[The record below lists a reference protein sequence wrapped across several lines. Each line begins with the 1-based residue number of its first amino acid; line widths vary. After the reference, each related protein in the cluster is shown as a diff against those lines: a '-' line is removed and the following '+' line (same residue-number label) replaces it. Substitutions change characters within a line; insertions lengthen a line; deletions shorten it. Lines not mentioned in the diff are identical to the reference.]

1 MELAPRAVRAVSL
14 TPRYG
19 TLVRVVTTKAAK
31 AERLLN
37 LVIALLNAPTF
48 RTAAWIRA
56 KVAGYGDAPTE
67 DAFLRTFERDKKEL
81 RELGVPLQTPP
92 NGGDGY
98 RIPRSEFAL
107 PPLSFT
113 PAETAA
119 LALAGRLWQTT
130 ALDAAGSGALRKI
143 RDAETTD
150 PGGTAD
156 DDGGRPEDSVVTLL
170 QPRVRTSDPAFEPML
185 AAVRSGRA
193 VEFDYRKD
201 PGGPAEPRRLQP
213 WGLVS
218 FRGRWYVIGHDDRR
232 GDRRTFRL
240 SRVAGPVRTVGRTT
254 VRAPAGI
261 DLLAA
266 VASSVQRPAKDRQ
279 ATLRVRG
286 GLAVGLRRGAVS
298 SAPIADRPG
307 WDRVRIPLGPR
318 WDTARQIAAYGPDVV
333 VEEPAD
339 LIEATVALLA
349 GALASVRTGAGP
361 GPDRAADEGV
371 LMFDELGAESP

>member
-1 MELAPRAVRAVSL
+1 VA
-14 TPRYG
+14 
-19 TLVRVVTTKAAK
+19 TTKAVK

-48 RTAAWIRA
+48 RTAAWIHA

-67 DAFLRTFERDKKEL
+67 EAFLRTFERDKKEL

-113 PAETAA
+113 PAEAAA
-119 LALAGRLWQTT
+119 LALAGRLWETT

-143 RDAETTD
+143 RDAEATD
-150 PGGTAD
+150 PSAGGD
-156 DDGGRPEDSVVTLL
+156 EDGGRPEDSVITLL

-185 AAVRSGRA
+185 AAVRAGRV

-218 FRGRWYVIGHDDRR
+218 FRGRWYVIGHDDVR

-240 SRVAGPVRTVGRTT
+240 SRIVGAVRPGGRAT

-261 DLLAA
+261 DLLSA
-266 VASSVQRPAKDRQ
+266 VASSVRRPTTDRQ
-279 ATLRVRG
+279 ATLRVRAG
-286 GLAVGLRRGAVS
+286 AAVGLRRGAVS
-298 SAPIADRPG
+298 SEPIADRPG

-318 WDTARQIAAYGPDVV
+318 WDTARQIAAHGPDVV
-333 VEEPAD
+333 VEEPAE
-339 LIEATVALLA
+339 LIEATVMLLT
-349 GALASVRTGAGP
+349 GALESVRSGAGP
-361 GPDRAADEGV
+361 RPTGPADDGV
-371 LMFDELGAESP
+371 LTFDELGGEGQ

>member
-1 MELAPRAVRAVSL
+1 
-14 TPRYG
+14 
-19 TLVRVVTTKAAK
+19 VVTTKAAK

-48 RTAAWIRA
+48 RSAAWIRA

-67 DAFLRTFERDKKEL
+67 EAFLRTFERDKKEL
-81 RELGVPLQTPP
+81 RDLGVPLQTPP

-113 PAETAA
+113 PAEAAA
-119 LALAGRLWQTT
+119 LALAGRLWETT
-130 ALDAAGSGALRKI
+130 ALEAAGSGALRKI
-143 RDAETTD
+143 RDAET
-150 PGGTAD
+150 AD
-156 DDGGRPEDSVVTLL
+156 SGAGADEDGGRPEDSVVTLL
-170 QPRVRTSDPAFEPML
+170 QPRVRTSDPAFEPIL
-185 AAVRSGRA
+185 AAVRAGRT

-218 FRGRWYVIGHDDRR
+218 LRGRWYVIGHDDLR

-240 SRVAGPVRTVGRTT
+240 SRIAGPVRPSGRVT
-254 VRAPAGI
+254 VRAPEGI

-266 VASSVQRPAKDRQ
+266 VARSVQRPVTDGR
-279 ATLRVRG
+279 ATLRVRVG
-286 GLAVGLRRGAVS
+286 AAAGLRRGAI
-298 SAPIADRPG
+298 SATPIDDRPG

-318 WDTARQIAAYGPDVV
+318 WDTARQIAAHGPDVV

-349 GALASVRTGAGP
+349 GTLASVRAGSEPDAATP
-361 GPDRAADEGV
+361 GEPDGV
-371 LMFDELGAESP
+371 LAFDEWAGEAP

>member
-1 MELAPRAVRAVSL
+1 M
-14 TPRYG
+14 
-19 TLVRVVTTKAAK
+19 VTAKAAK

-37 LVIALLNAPTF
+37 LVIALLNAPSF
-48 RTAAWIRA
+48 RTAGWIRQ

-67 DAFLRTFERDKKEL
+67 EAFLRTFERDKKEL
-81 RELGVPLQTPP
+81 RELGIPLQTPP

-98 RIPRSEFAL
+98 RIPRGEFAL

-113 PAETAA
+113 PAEAAA
-119 LALAGRLWQTT
+119 LALAGRLWETT
-130 ALDAAGSGALRKI
+130 ALEAAGTGALRKI
-143 RDAETTD
+143 RDAGAAESAAAAVA
-150 PGGTAD
+150 PGPAD
-156 DDGGRPEDSVVTLL
+156 TLDALDDADRAGGSAVTLL

-185 AAVRSGRA
+185 AAVRAART

-240 SRVAGPVRTVGRTT
+240 SRITGPVRTGGRTT
-254 VRAPAGI
+254 VRPPVGT

-266 VASSVQRPAKDRQ
+266 VAGSVLRPVTDRE
-279 ATLRVRG
+279 ATLRVRSG
-286 GLAVGLRRGAVS
+286 VAAGLRRSAVAA
-298 SAPIADRPG
+298 APIPDLPG
-307 WDRVRIPLGPR
+307 WERLRVPLGPL
-318 WDTARQIAAYGPDVV
+318 WDTARRVAGHGPDVV

-339 LIEATVALLA
+339 LVEATVTLLA
-349 GALASVRTGAGP
+349 GTLASVRP
-361 GPDRAADEGV
+361 HQEPDRGVDDGALAFDDLGDASGAAT
-371 LMFDELGAESP
+371 

>member
-1 MELAPRAVRAVSL
+1 VGPG
-14 TPRYG
+14 YG

-48 RTAAWIRA
+48 RSAAWIRR

-67 DAFLRTFERDKKEL
+67 EAFLRTFERDKKEL
-81 RELGVPLQTPP
+81 RELGIPLQTPP

-113 PAETAA
+113 PAEAAA
-119 LALAGRLWQTT
+119 LALAGRLWETT

-143 RDAETTD
+143 RDAEATD
-150 PGGTAD
+150 AGVAGLGTD
-156 DDGGRPEDSVVTLL
+156 DAERPESAVTLL

-185 AAVRSGRA
+185 AAVRAGRV

-218 FRGRWYVIGHDDRR
+218 FRGRWYVIGHDDVR

-240 SRVAGPVRTVGRTT
+240 SRIAGPVRPGGRAT

-266 VASSVQRPAKDRQ
+266 VASSVRRPVTDRQ
-279 ATLRVRG
+279 ATLRVRAG
-286 GLAVGLRRGAVS
+286 AAVGLRRGAVTS
-298 SAPIADRPG
+298 TPIDDRPG
-307 WDRVRIPLGPR
+307 WDRLRIPLGPR
-318 WDTARQIAAYGPDVV
+318 WDAARQIAAHGPDVV

-339 LIEATVALLA
+339 LVEATVTLLA
-349 GALASVRTGAGP
+349 GTLASVRGGTGP
-361 GPDRAADEGV
+361 GHRPVDASDGA
-371 LMFDELGAESP
+371 LSFDELGGQTP

>member
-1 MELAPRAVRAVSL
+1 VA
-14 TPRYG
+14 
-19 TLVRVVTTKAAK
+19 TTKAVK

-48 RTAAWIRA
+48 RTAAWIHA

-67 DAFLRTFERDKKEL
+67 EAFLRTFERDKKEL

-113 PAETAA
+113 PAEAAA
-119 LALAGRLWQTT
+119 LALAGRLWETT

-143 RDAETTD
+143 RDAEAAD
-150 PGGTAD
+150 PSAGGD
-156 DDGGRPEDSVVTLL
+156 EDGGRPEDSVITLL

-185 AAVRSGRA
+185 AAVRAGRV

-218 FRGRWYVIGHDDRR
+218 FRGRWYVIGHDDVR

-240 SRVAGPVRTVGRTT
+240 SRIVGPVRPGGRAT

-261 DLLAA
+261 DLLSA
-266 VASSVQRPAKDRQ
+266 VASSVRRPTTDRQ
-279 ATLRVRG
+279 ATLRVRAG
-286 GLAVGLRRGAVS
+286 AAVGLRRGAVS
-298 SAPIADRPG
+298 SEPIADRPG

-318 WDTARQIAAYGPDVV
+318 WDTARQIAAHGPDVV
-333 VEEPAD
+333 VEEPAE
-339 LIEATVALLA
+339 LIEATVTLLT
-349 GALASVRTGAGP
+349 GALESARSGAGP
-361 GPDRAADEGV
+361 RPTGPADDGV
-371 LMFDELGAESP
+371 LTFDELGGEGP

>member
-1 MELAPRAVRAVSL
+1 MATTRAAR
-14 TPRYG
+14 
-19 TLVRVVTTKAAK
+19 AAK

-48 RTAAWIRA
+48 RTAGWIRA

-67 DAFLRTFERDKKEL
+67 EAFLRTFERDKKEL

-98 RIPRSEFAL
+98 RIPRSEFVL

-119 LALAGRLWQTT
+119 LALAGRLWETT

-143 RDAETTD
+143 RDAESAD
-150 PGGTAD
+150 PATSTEDEGA
-156 DDGGRPEDSVVTLL
+156 RPEDSVVTLL

-185 AAVRSGRA
+185 AAVRAGRV

-218 FRGRWYVIGHDDRR
+218 FRGRWYVIGHDDVR

-240 SRVAGPVRTVGRTT
+240 SRIAGPVRPGGRAT

-266 VASSVQRPAKDRQ
+266 VADSVQRPVTDRQ
-279 ATLRVRG
+279 ATLRVRTG
-286 GLAVGLRRGAVS
+286 AAVGLRRGALAS
-298 SAPIADRPG
+298 TPIADLPG

-318 WDTARQIAAYGPDVV
+318 WDTARQIAAHGPDVV

-339 LIEATVALLA
+339 LVEATVALLT
-349 GALASVRTGAGP
+349 GALASARAGADTGQDR
-361 GPDRAADEGV
+361 PDVEPA
-371 LMFDELGAESP
+371 LTFDELGADPP